1 MRQEESHYT
10 NVLMW
15 FIQGCLWSWWQSRVD
30 NAVPWPPLLCFGF
43 PSSLS
48 HCFVVFLNLCV
59 VSLWLPAMRWD
70 TFGADW
76 WEKTLVPWGCISS
89 LPLENLI
96 HHLSLQRP
104 SWCTPRQ
111 GWVCINIMEISQGPI
126 FPIEKGIAF
135 LRHVGKVRLIK
146 HKMFHIYIHCYHF

>member
-15 FIQGCLWSWWQSRVD
+15 FSQGCLWSWVQSRVG
-30 NAVPWPPLLCFGF
+30 NAVPWPLYCALASPVLFVTLLCCVSGSLLCPQGCQPWDGI
-43 PSSLS
+43 PSEQTDERRHLS
-48 HCFVVFLNLCV
+48 HVAA
-59 VSLWLPAMRWD
+59 SP
-70 TFGADW
+70 
-76 WEKTLVPWGCISS
+76 
-89 LPLENLI
+89 LPLEHLI

-104 SWCTPRQ
+104 SWCTPQQ
-111 GWVCINIMEISQGPI
+111 GWVCINIMEISQWPI

-146 HKMFHIYIHCYHF
+146 HKTFLPGAVA